1 MIYRLL
7 RRVDELQQVNGD
19 SLTALHDYAPPG
31 ILRQARPGREVVA
44 VPVSSLAPGDSPR
57 LVGQDEA
64 HVMRLAEVETPLP
77 PILVDRR
84 TMRVIDGMHRLMAAI
99 LKGQQTI
106 DVELF
111 EGPMADTFLLAVQAN
126 VSHGFPLSRADRHAA
141 AARIVET
148 HPHLSDRA
156 IAEIAG
162 LGARAVAEIRQ
173 RSSDVA
179 PQLNAR
185 VGKDGKIRPLNG
197 AEGRRRAADA
207 MAERPEAS
215 LREVARIAGVSLAT
229 ASDVRKRLARGE
241 GPVPTRPA
249 ERHPGDRGM
258 SAAQR
263 MRRRTRGTQIDPTP
277 VLQKLLHDPALRHN
291 EGGRNLLRLLRNNA
305 LEPQEW
311 SALLAA
317 VPPHCGVLIKQ
328 LARQYAETWREFAR
342 ELEES
347 VS

>member
-1 MIYRLL
+1 
-7 RRVDELQQVNGD
+7 VDELQQVNGD
-19 SLTALHDYAPPG
+19 SLTALHDYAPAG
-31 ILRQARPGREVVA
+31 FVRQVGPDREVATVS
-44 VPVSSLAPGDSPR
+44 VSSLAPGDSPR

-64 HVMRLAEVETPLP
+64 HVIRLAEVETPLP

-84 TMRVIDGMHRLMAAI
+84 TMRVIDGMHRLMAAV
-99 LKGQQTI
+99 LKGQETI
-106 DVELF
+106 EVEFF
-111 EGPMADTFLLAVQAN
+111 EGPTADTFLLAVKAN
-126 VSHGFPLSRADRHAA
+126 VSHGYPLSRADRHAA
-141 AARIVET
+141 ASRIVAT

-162 LGARAVAEIRQ
+162 LGAKAVAEIRQ
-173 RSSDVA
+173 CSSDVA

-185 VGKDGKIRPLNG
+185 IGKDGKVRPLNG

-207 MAERPEAS
+207 MAARPEAS

-229 ASDVRKRLARGE
+229 ASDVRKRLERGE
-241 GPVPTRPA
+241 GPVPTRSG
-249 ERHPGDRGM
+249 ERHPGDRAR
-258 SAAQR
+258 SAG
-263 MRRRTRGTQIDPTP
+263 RRTQRRVRGAQIDPTP
-277 VLQKLLHDPALRHN
+277 VLEKLLHDPALRHN

-305 LEPQEW
+305 LDPQEW

-328 LARQYAETWREFAR
+328 LARQYADTWHEFAR